1 MAESRPLTT
10 GSIATIG
17 AYFVTAVGKILS
29 VFLSVAVDAKS
40 DAVIGQE
47 AEFGKI
53 SKRFNMVSVYLPVCL
68 VAFLAKIIITLEY
81 FISPFP
87 QLVGL
92 ARAFPFKRLT
102 LLKGWSKL
110 TKLVFMGTITRA
122 IFARSILSVL
132 KFYPA
137 LKACA
142 IMRIALV
149 PTFLATV
156 FGSRGT
162 EKVLLIL
169 ATANYTSKHYSFPSF
184 HNWLTFNCWHNSI
197 IAYFDTQYKYVMENF
212 TGEKAELV
220 NG

>member
-1 MAESRPLTT
+1 MTA

-29 VFLSVAVDAKS
+29 VFLSVAVDTKS

-102 LLKGWSKL
+102 ILKGWSKL

-122 IFARSILSVL
+122 IFAWLRVL
-132 KFYPA
+132 MLESYTTIKTG
-137 LKACA
+137 A
-142 IMRIALV
+142 IMR
-149 PTFLATV
+149 LAIIPA
-156 FGSRGT
+156 
-162 EKVLLIL
+162 IL
-169 ATANYTSKHYSFPSF
+169 ATIFGSGCTTKMLLVLVTANNASKRYSPPSLK
-184 HNWLTFNCWHNSI
+184 NWLTLNRWHTPI
-197 IAYFDTQYKYVMENF
+197 IALFDIQYKHIITRWQNY
-212 TGEKAELV
+212 TGKCAVKLE
-220 NG
+220 

>member
-1 MAESRPLTT
+1 MSSCTGMAESRPLTT

-29 VFLSVAVDAKS
+29 VFLSVAVDTKS

-47 AEFGKI
+47 AEFGEI

-68 VAFLAKIIITLEY
+68 VAFLAKIIITLKY

-102 LLKGWSKL
+102 ILKGWSKL

-122 IFARSILSVL
+122 IFAWLRLLIPESYTAI
-132 KFYPA
+132 
-137 LKACA
+137 KAGA
-142 IMRIALV
+142 IMRLAVI
-149 PTFLATV
+149 PTTFTAILRSG
-156 FGSRGT
+156 GSV
-162 EKVLLIL
+162 EMLLIRL
-169 ATANYTSKHYSFPSF
+169 TTNNASKHYSLSPLE
-184 HNWLTFNCWHNSI
+184 NWLTLNRWHTSI
-197 IAYFDTQYKYVMENF
+197 IA
-212 TGEKAELV
+212 LL
-220 NG
+220 